1 LTLTASTGAI
11 SGTPS
16 GPGTSNFTVQAA
28 DANSVK
34 ATKALTLTVVAPP
47 AVSTT
52 SLPNGTQNVAY
63 SATLAATG
71 GTVPYTWSITSG
83 SLPTGLTLTP
93 STGAISGTPSGTG
106 TSSFTVQVADAN
118 SLTAT
123 KSLSLTIN
131 TSSGGGIG
139 LVQENAVQGSG
150 VGSASVAF
158 PAANTAGNLILAF
171 VRMSTST
178 QTVTLKDSAGNTY
191 IQAVAQVQTADG
203 SQVHLFYAKN
213 ILGAAANTVT
223 ATFSSTNNH
232 PWLAIYEYKGLNITN
247 PLDQTAS
254 AQGSSTAASS
264 GAAPTTTSANEL
276 VFGATGLP
284 SSFTGTQTAGSGY
297 AFLERDTTGSP
308 AANESELV
316 TATGSYTASFTLS
329 ASANWSAL
337 VATFKQ

>member
-16 GPGTSNFTVQAA
+16 GTGTSSFTVQVA
-28 DANSVK
+28 DTNSLT
-34 ATKALTLTVVAPP
+34 ATKPFTLTVVAPLT
-47 AVSTT
+47 VTT
-52 SLPNGTQNVAY
+52 ASFTNGTQNVAY

-71 GTVPYTWSITSG
+71 GTLPYTWSITSG
-83 SLPTGLTLTP
+83 SLPTGLTLTA

-150 VGSASVAF
+150 VGSLSVAF
-158 PAANTAGNLILAF
+158 SAANTSGNLILAF
-171 VRMSTST
+171 VRMSTTT

-191 IQAVAQVQTADG
+191 VQAVAQVQTSDG
-203 SQVHLFYAKN
+203 SEISLFYAKS

-223 ATFSSTNNH
+223 ATFSATNNH
-232 PWLAIYEYKGLNITN
+232 PWLAIYEYSGLSTTT
-247 PLDQTAS
+247 PLDKTAS
-254 AQGSSTAASS
+254 AQGSSTAVSS
-264 GAAPTTTSANEL
+264 GATATTTSANEL
-276 VFGATGLP
+276 VFAATGLP
-284 SSFTGTQTAGSGY
+284 SSYTGTTTAGSGY
-297 AFLERDTTGSP
+297 ALLEKNPTGSP
-308 AANESELV
+308 AANESEL
-316 TATGSYTASFTLS
+316 ATSTGTYTGTFTLS

>member
-1 LTLTASTGAI
+1 
-11 SGTPS
+11 
-16 GPGTSNFTVQAA
+16 VQAA